1 MSLMY
6 RRDSLLLQ
14 SRTETEYTI
23 ALPIS
28 QELLHQV
35 PVVCRQCLDLSCTY
49 DTSSHSL
56 MAEMTLKLSQRN
68 QFPPSVN
75 TRSSLSAEFSLVMS

>member
-6 RRDSLLLQ
+6 RRDSLPLQ
-14 SRTETEYTI
+14 SQTETEYTI

-28 QELLHQV
+28 QELLYQV
-35 PVVCRQCLDLSCTY
+35 PVVHRQCLDLSCTY

-68 QFPPSVN
+68 QFPPYVN
-75 TRSSLSAEFSLVMS
+75 TSSSLSAELSLVIS